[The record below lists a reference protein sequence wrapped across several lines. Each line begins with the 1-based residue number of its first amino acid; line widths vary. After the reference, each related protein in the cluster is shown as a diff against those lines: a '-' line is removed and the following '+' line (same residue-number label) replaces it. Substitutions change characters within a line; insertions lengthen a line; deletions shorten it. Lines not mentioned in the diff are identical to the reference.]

1 MSRSILKSTAIFS
14 LFTVLAQVLAVLRD
28 VVLVRVA
35 GVGPLL
41 DAYYMAFKIPD
52 LLSGFYAIFLGSAIF
67 VPLITKAKKEGG
79 EKEVANVVS
88 STASFVFLI
97 ISGAFIILYF
107 AMPILVQMIVP
118 QWSGA
123 QHLQAIDL
131 SRILLWSQLIFPLG
145 ILAGALCMV
154 YGRVGFAAISS
165 ALYNLG
171 IVVGAYFL
179 FPIFGIHGVAYG
191 VIFGAFMFFL
201 VQFWP
206 KQVRDIFKEFYFHID
221 YLKIKAFI
229 KENSMRFVSTFL
241 WQFFVLMLFMVA
253 ATYGDSSVSIFNIA
267 YGVEVSM
274 IAIVGA
280 SISSVMLP
288 IFSKLHVDQDVEGL
302 NDSLNT
308 TTFYTL
314 YISIFIAFIAMIFS
328 YHWLGTLFY
337 FSDVPYEKLLAISNV
352 FTIFMLAFPLQNY
365 WEIVRRYF
373 YSTNKVVAVADMVL
387 SFMIFFASFIFI
399 VKFFL
404 PQIDSVLI
412 LPSGFLIS
420 NIFTLFYV
428 NIKYGYILPL
438 KYKEIFHNLL
448 PMLLAIPLS
457 ALLWYT
463 ISTYTNILQS
473 QNPFIYLLKNVSL
486 LLFIILVLLYILR
499 DSVVRGLVRRVLR

>member
-1 MSRSILKSTAIFS
+1 MSRSIIKNTAIFS
-14 LFTVLAQVLAVLRD
+14 VFTVLAQILAVLRD
-28 VVLVRVA
+28 VVLVRMA

-41 DAYYMAFKIPD
+41 DTYYMAFKIPD

-67 VPLITKAKKEGG
+67 IPLITKAKKEGG
-79 EKEVANVVS
+79 DEEVVRVVS
-88 STASFVFLI
+88 NTASFVFLTI
-97 ISGAFIILYF
+97 FGAFLILYL
-107 AMPILVQMIVP
+107 AMPSLVQMMVP
-118 QWSGA
+118 HWSGA
-123 QHLQAIDL
+123 QQLQTIDL

-145 ILAGALCMV
+145 IVSGSLCMV
-154 YGRVGFAAISS
+154 YGRIGFAAISS

-171 IVVGAYFL
+171 IVIGAYFL
-179 FPIFGIHGVAYG
+179 FPVFGIHGVAYG
-191 VIFGAFMFFL
+191 VILGASMFFL

-206 KQVRDIFKEFYFHID
+206 KQVRSIFKEFYFHID
-221 YLKIKAFI
+221 YLKIKEFVKDNI
-229 KENSMRFVSTFL
+229 MRFASTFI

-253 ATYGDSSVSIFNIA
+253 ATYGESSVSIFNIA

-328 YHWLGTLFY
+328 YHWLGALFY
-337 FSDVPYEKLLAISNV
+337 FSNVPYEKLLAISNV

-365 WEIVRRYF
+365 WEIIRRYF

-387 SFMIFFASFIFI
+387 SFMIFFAGFIFTI
-399 VKFFL
+399 KYFL
-404 PQIDSVLI
+404 PQMDSVLI

-420 NIFTLFYV
+420 NIFTLLYV
-428 NIKYGYILPL
+428 NIKYRHILPL

-448 PMLLAIPLS
+448 PMLLAIPASTLVWYAVS
-457 ALLWYT
+457 THTNLLNQKNT
-463 ISTYTNILQS
+463 FLFLLQ
-473 QNPFIYLLKNVSL
+473 NVSFL
-486 LLFIILVLLYILR
+486 LILLSILLYLFR
-499 DSVVRGLVRRVLR
+499 DSVIRGVVRKVF